1 MRELFAVLAHEALLD
16 AWPYTSS
23 DFDKRFR
30 GKTGSPQIER
40 GYECRRDAGL
50 LPAQQQLIM

>member
-1 MRELFAVLAHEALLD
+1 LFAVLAHEALLD

-30 GKTGSPQIER
+30 SKTGSPQIER
-40 GYECRRDAGL
+40 GNECRRDAGL